1 MTRDELIEAM
11 ARAMCARTCEGCGTW
26 DSHTIRCGDDWR
38 ECADDADAALSALE
52 AIACV
57 VPRKATGKM
66 IDAAQRAWT
75 PGVSHGEAHQI
86 RFAAMLEASPFRSKP

>member
-1 MTRDELIEAM
+1 MTRDELIEAI
-11 ARAMCARTCEGCGTW
+11 ARAMCARTCEGCGGWGT
-26 DSHTIRCGDDWR
+26 HTFVCDDGWR
-38 ECADDADAALSALE
+38 EAAADATTALSAIE

-57 VPRKATGKM
+57 VPQKATGEM

-75 PGVSHGEAHQI
+75 PGVSYAEAHEI